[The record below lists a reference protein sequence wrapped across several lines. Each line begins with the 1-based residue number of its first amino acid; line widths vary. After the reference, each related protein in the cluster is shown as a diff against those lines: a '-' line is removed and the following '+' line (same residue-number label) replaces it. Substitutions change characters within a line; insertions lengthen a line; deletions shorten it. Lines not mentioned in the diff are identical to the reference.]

1 MKLATQ
7 SRSRHDVLQYA
18 VDDVWC
24 VKTINFPS
32 GLPVDLTTGDA
43 VDPATMTKVTGTSTE
58 CVVVADPVKAG
69 ANYVV
74 VFDKLVNLISSQ
86 ISGASAA
93 GTTKALALLAQNQF
107 IRLV

>member
-7 SRSRHDVLQYA
+7 ERSRHDVLQYA
-18 VDDVWC
+18 IDDVWAA
-24 VKTINFPS
+24 KTINFPA
-32 GLPVDLTTGDA
+32 GLPIDLTTGDA
-43 VDPATMTKVTGTSTE
+43 VDPATMTKVTGTSTS

-69 ANYVV
+69 STYVV
-74 VFDKLVNLISSQ
+74 VFDKLVGLISSQ

-93 GTTKALALLAQNQF
+93 GTTKALELLAQNQF

>member
-7 SRSRHDVLQYA
+7 ARSRHDVLQYA
-18 VDDVWC
+18 VEDVWA
-24 VKTINFPS
+24 VKTLNFSAGIPA
-32 GLPVDLTTGDA
+32 DLTSGDA
-43 VDPATMTKVTGTSTE
+43 IDPVTMAKVTGTSTA

-69 ANYVV
+69 AKYVV
-74 VFDKLVNLISSQ
+74 VFDKLVSLISSQ

-93 GTTKALALLAQNQF
+93 GTTKALELLAQNQF

>member
-7 SRSRHDVLQYA
+7 ERSRHDVLQYA
-18 VDDVWC
+18 VDDVWA
-24 VKTINFPS
+24 VKTINFPA

-43 VDPATMTKVTGTSTE
+43 VDPATMTKVTGTSTA

-69 ANYVV
+69 SKYVV

-93 GTTKALALLAQNQF
+93 GTTKALELLAQNQF